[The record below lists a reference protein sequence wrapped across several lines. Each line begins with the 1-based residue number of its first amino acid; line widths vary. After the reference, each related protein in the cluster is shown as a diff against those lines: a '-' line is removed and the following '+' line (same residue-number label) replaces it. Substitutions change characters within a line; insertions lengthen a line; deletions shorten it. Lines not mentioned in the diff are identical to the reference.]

1 MPNLIPMIDL
11 GLYVAATLVNLAIT
25 VLPIFKVGYRFSIRA
40 LTIDTALT
48 ENLLLSQPRFGRTI
62 GFLERQVYLYALF
75 INGLGLIT
83 AVVVFKA
90 FAEWLKPPEAAK
102 SAAPAP
108 QAADIPA
115 PQAADIPAPQAATK
129 PDGDGQNDILARFY
143 AYTIG
148 NLLSILW
155 AIIIFEVCRRVAASG
170 ATLTIDYLLAFG
182 AIFVMG
188 STVATV
194 AGRLQPPSTG
204 AASTARDGGG
214 EGA

>member
-1 MPNLIPMIDL
+1 MSNAIPMIDL
-11 GLYVAATLVNLAIT
+11 GLYLAATLVNLAIT
-25 VLPIFKVGYRFSIRA
+25 VLPIFKVGYRASIRA

-102 SAAPAP
+102 PGTPAPQAANAPAP
-108 QAADIPA
+108 QAANA
-115 PQAADIPAPQAATK
+115 PAPQAATK
-129 PDGDGQNDILARFY
+129 SDSDGQNDILARFY

-155 AIIIFEVCRRVAASG
+155 AIIIFEACRRVSASG
-170 ATLTIDYLLAFG
+170 ATMTTGYLLAIA

-188 STVATV
+188 SAVATI
-194 AGRLQPPSTG
+194 AGRLQPP
-204 AASTARDGGG
+204 RDGGG
-214 EGA
+214 GRGA